1 MTQAAAAF
9 AKAQEQ
15 MARLE
20 QRVNDM
26 ERKNERLQREQLQEH
41 RAQAPPSRIGSNPS
55 FFEDFKKGRP
65 NPGDETSPRE
75 RVLQKILGVNPNGH
89 QVILLE
95 FRRSVCNCIEKC
107 P

>member
-1 MTQAAAAF
+1 MTQAAAA
-9 AKAQEQ
+9 AA

-26 ERKNERLQREQLQEH
+26 ERNNERLQRELQER

-55 FFEDFKKGRP
+55 FFEDFKKGRQ
-65 NPGDETSPRE
+65 NPGQETSPRD
-75 RVLQKILGVNPNGH
+75 RLLQKILGVNPLGH

-95 FRRSVCNCIEKC
+95 FRRSVCNCIE
-107 P
+107 